1 MPSRKQIEE
10 FRDANPD
17 LAPIPQMALDEGPE
31 SPVWDHAGK
40 LIAMYERPEMTER
53 EHSQRSQRWM
63 NDTALNDPDTKS
75 ALMAERLK
83 GQLQAYEVSL
93 YRFSAFNFHRAIEIT
108 RGELASLEAS
118 IPYLTEKAPGQ
129 HAPPSP

>member
-1 MPSRKQIEE
+1 MPSREQIEK
-10 FRDANPD
+10 FRDENPD

-53 EHSQRSQRWM
+53 EYNQRSKRWM
-63 NDTALNDPDTKS
+63 DDTALTDPETKP

-83 GQLQAYEVSL
+83 GQLQANEMCL
-93 YRFSAFNFHRAIEIT
+93 YRFSQFSFSRAIEIT
-108 RGELASLEAS
+108 RGELASLEMLITS
-118 IPYLTEKAPGQ
+118 LTERKDT
-129 HAPPSP
+129 S